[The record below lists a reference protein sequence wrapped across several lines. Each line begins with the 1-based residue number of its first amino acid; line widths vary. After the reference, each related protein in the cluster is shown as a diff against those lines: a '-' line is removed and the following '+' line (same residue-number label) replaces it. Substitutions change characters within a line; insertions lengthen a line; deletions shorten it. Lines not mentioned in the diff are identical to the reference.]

1 MVSTALIALRLSFI
15 VTAPEAF
22 VKLKTGLLASVEPVL
37 SVIVAFVA
45 VTVLGI
51 YSIPAASFTSNS
63 PAVCPVGILNLIVSS
78 PTEKSLSAAKSTGDC
93 ADTPLIVCPHRV
105 PIETNNRVK
114 INNLDPFIASF
125 SNIFFITKE
134 YYLVIWGQK

>member
-78 PTEKSLSAAKSTGDC
+78 PTEKSLFAAKSTGDC

-105 PIETNNRVK
+105 PMETNNKMK

>member
-78 PTEKSLSAAKSTGDC
+78 PTEKSLFAAKSTGDC

>member
-37 SVIVAFVA
+37 SVIVALVA

-93 ADTPLIVCPHRV
+93 ADTPLMVCPHKV
-105 PIETNNRVK
+105 LTETNKRMR

-125 SNIFFITKE
+125 SNLFFITKE

>member
-63 PAVCPVGILNLIVSS
+63 PAICPVGILNLIVSS
-78 PTEKSLSAAKSTGDC
+78 PTEKSLFAAKSTGDC